1 MYYEI
6 RKVEL
11 ALALSRPPKTCMRA
25 NAPYPALLALSGLVL
40 LAPAAFAVTH
50 RAPAKAEHTPASKST
65 RAEAMNARAGHAKPV
80 SAKAEKKAAPAL
92 KKTAGRKAAEKP
104 EKPSKHGRGKAHE
117 EPEKPALSRVSHD
130 KHPHVEARPEP
141 RLVATKKAA
150 APEPTRVARLER
162 TEPEPMPTGPEPHV
176 THNRKVHLEPEA
188 TPAAPA
194 QNLDPHRKATSAD
207 FLNMGTSHPPTDDET
222 LPLQKSIVELPDP
235 PSDTP
240 AKPTISVVRLPL
252 KVKEIPVIAP
262 VETATVA
269 PVPSP
274 KLFNEHGRLIMPPPL
289 KGSHEILVRQNV
301 NADHDGLERIQDDE
315 DLARM
320 RASNMLVA
328 LPLGQGLQVD
338 ERLPVDRRYTRPWA
352 ARFLSDMSRAHYA
365 RFQTPLQVNSAV
377 RTVQFQVKL
386 IRTNGNAAPSEGETA
401 SPHLTGQA
409 VDIAKKG
416 LSLTEIAWMRGYLL
430 PLVQQGKVDVEEE
443 FQQSCF
449 HISVY
454 RKYMPSAAPKRI
466 VVTHRGSAQALAAA
480 MQ

>member
-1 MYYEI
+1 
-6 RKVEL
+6 
-11 ALALSRPPKTCMRA
+11 MRA
-25 NAPYPALLALSGLVL
+25 NAPFPALLALSGLVL
-40 LAPAAFAVTH
+40 LAPTALAVTH
-50 RAPAKAEHTPASKST
+50 RAPAKAEHSSASKSSK
-65 RAEAMNARAGHAKPV
+65 AEARNAKPARGAKAA
-80 SAKAEKKAAPAL
+80 SAKAGKKAEPAL
-92 KKTAGRKAAEKP
+92 KKTSSRKASGKTSEKP
-104 EKPSKHGRGKAHE
+104 EKPSKHGRGKTHE
-117 EPEKPALSRVSHD
+117 APEPLALSRVSREKG
-130 KHPHVEARPEP
+130 KHQHAVEAKPEP
-141 RLVATKKAA
+141 RLIASKKP
-150 APEPTRVARLER
+150 APEPTRVAKLER
-162 TEPEPMPTGPEPHV
+162 TEPEPAPAGPEPHV
-176 THNRKVHLEPEA
+176 QHNRKVHLEADAPQA
-188 TPAAPA
+188 PAAAPA
-194 QNLDPHRKATSAD
+194 VDPHHALSPAD
-207 FLNMGTSHPPTDDET
+207 LNSGTSHPPTDDESQ
-222 LPLQKSIVELPDP
+222 PMQKSIVELPDP
-235 PSDTP
+235 PSSTP
-240 AKPTISVVRLPL
+240 AKQTVSVVRLPL
-252 KVKEIPVIAP
+252 QMKEIPVVAP

-269 PVPSP
+269 PLPSP

-301 NADHDGLERIQDDE
+301 NADADGLERIRDDE

-328 LPLGQGLQVD
+328 LPLSEGLSVD
-338 ERLPVDRRYTRPWA
+338 ERLPVDRRYARPWA

-377 RTVQFQVKL
+377 RTVQFQARL
-386 IRTNGNAAPSEGETA
+386 IHTNGNAAPFEGETA

-416 LSLTEIAWMRGYLL
+416 LSQTEIAWMRGYLL
-430 PLVQQGKVDVEEE
+430 PLIQQGKVDVEEE